1 MKFLASFKLIGTTIA
16 LLLISSGTTHA
27 APQRGNG
34 PKPVVGT
41 MKVTERDANI
51 PEKYIGHVEA
61 VESIDL
67 KARVSGYLE
76 QVNFSEGS
84 TVKKGQVLY
93 VIEQAPYKAQVAAAK
108 ASLAAAEADLFKART
123 KLNRMRSAEAGSIP
137 QTDMDD
143 ATAAYDLAQARV
155 LEAQARQQIAEIDL
169 GYTTIKSPLTGR
181 IGKSYF
187 KRGDLISSS
196 SGSLLAEVVSID
208 PMRVLFSIN
217 ERQGEIIRQAA
228 QDAANKGEA
237 PGLKIRIFT
246 TSGSE
251 YPHTGR
257 VEFMDNKMDPSTG
270 TIAIWAQFPNPEGHL
285 VPGEYVDVAL
295 RPEEPRM
302 ELTIPQAALQRDR
315 DGAFVFVVD
324 KDSKIEKRRIS
335 VGVSIGKQ
343 IFVTSGL
350 ELGEQVVFEGIQKVT
365 PGAEVDVQLKEDK
378 DNSYVF

>member
-1 MKFLASFKLIGTTIA
+1 MKSLASFKFIGTTIA
-16 LLLISSGTTHA
+16 LLLISSGTAIA
-27 APQRGNG
+27 APGGDGG

-41 MKVTERDANI
+41 MEVTERDANT

-84 TVKKGQVLY
+84 RVKKGQVLY
-93 VIEQAPYKAQVAAAK
+93 VIEQAPYKAHLAAAK
-108 ASLAAAEADLFKART
+108 ASVGAAQADLFKART
-123 KLNRMRSAEAGSIP
+123 KLERLRSAGAGSIP

-143 ATAAYDLAQARV
+143 ATAAHELAQARV

-169 GYTTIKSPLTGR
+169 GYTTIKSPLDGR
-181 IGKSYF
+181 IGKSFF
-187 KRGDLISSS
+187 KRGDLITPS
-196 SGSLLAEVVSID
+196 SGSMAEVVSID
-208 PMRVLFSIN
+208 PVRVLFSVN

-228 QDAANKGEA
+228 HDTAHKEKT
-237 PGLKIRIFT
+237 PGLKIRIYT

-257 VEFMDNKMDPSTG
+257 VEFMDNKMDSSTG

-295 RPEEPRM
+295 RPAEPRM

-324 KDSKIEKRRIS
+324 KDSKIEKRQIS
-335 VGVSIGKQ
+335 VGETIGRQ
-343 IFVTSGL
+343 LFVTSGL
-350 ELGEQVVFEGIQKVT
+350 ERGEQVVFEGIQKVT
-365 PGAEVDVQLKEDK
+365 PETEVDVKLKEDK
-378 DNSYVF
+378 DN

>member
-1 MKFLASFKLIGTTIA
+1 MKSLASFKFIGTTIA
-16 LLLISSGTTHA
+16 LLLITSGITHA
-27 APQRGNG
+27 APQRGDG

-93 VIEQAPYKAQVAAAK
+93 VIEQAPYKAQVAAAE
-108 ASLAAAEADLFKART
+108 ASVAAAEADLFKART
-123 KLNRMRSAEAGSIP
+123 KLKRLRSADAGSIP
-137 QTDMDD
+137 QTDVDD
-143 ATAAYDLAQARV
+143 ATATYDLARARV
-155 LEAQARQQIAEIDL
+155 LETQARLALAEIDL
-169 GYTTIKSPLTGR
+169 GYTTIKSPLDGR
-181 IGKSYF
+181 IGKSFF
-187 KRGDLISSS
+187 KRGDLISPS
-196 SGSLLAEVVSID
+196 SGSMAEVVSID
-208 PMRVLFSIN
+208 PVRVLFSVN

-228 QDAANKGEA
+228 QDAANQEKA

-246 TSGSE
+246 TSGSQ

-257 VEFMDNKMDPSTG
+257 VEFMDNKMDSSTG
-270 TIAIWAQFPNPEGHL
+270 TIAIWAQFPNPKGHL

-295 RPEEPRM
+295 RPAEPRM

-324 KDSKIEKRRIS
+324 KDSKIEKRQIS
-335 VGVSIGKQ
+335 VGDTIGKQ

-350 ELGEQVVFEGIQKVT
+350 ERGEQVVFEGIQKVT

-378 DNSYVF
+378 DN